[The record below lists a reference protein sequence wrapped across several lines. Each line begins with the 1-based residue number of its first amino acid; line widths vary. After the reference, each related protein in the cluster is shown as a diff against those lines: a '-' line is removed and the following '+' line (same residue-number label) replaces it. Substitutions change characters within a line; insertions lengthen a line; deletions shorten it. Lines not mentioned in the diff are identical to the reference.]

1 MQELD
6 RRCWANGRDA
16 AASARLQAQVF
27 AATRG
32 RTSSGQAHELY
43 LLGRFLVDR
52 FTPDDTAT
60 AIGYYRQALQ
70 LDPRYALAW
79 AGLAGAY
86 SNQAD
91 YGWAPMAQ
99 TFELARSA
107 ARPAVELESA
117 LPEAHAELGWC
128 R

>member
-1 MQELD
+1 M
-6 RRCWANGRDA
+6 
-16 AASARLQAQVF
+16 
-27 AATRG
+27 ATRV
-32 RTSSGQAHELY
+32 RTVNAQAHELY

-52 FTPDDTAT
+52 MNPDDTVT

-91 YGWAPMAQ
+91 YAWAPTTAWRVRCHRPSWSPASAPKPH
-99 TFELARSA
+99 ARRS
-107 ARPAVELESA
+107 RST
-117 LPEAHAELGWC
+117 
-128 R
+128 